1 MTPCWSDYF
10 SSQSLVNKEGE
21 EMPNRCLI
29 SQASQIVTHAQ
40 SSSNSTTQ
48 LSSSTTSTKTKLA
61 THCCLLLLLFLPLF
75 FFLVSETPWCE
86 EAPRFPQLTTASH
99 SHFICPLLPLPLPS
113 LYSSQTRL
121 YLGAAHSLSSPPPKR
136 PERVTRDSQ
145 PTLTLVKSIFS
156 SLMWHSL

>member
-61 THCCLLLLLFLPLF
+61 THCLLPLFLPLF

-86 EAPRFPQLTTASH
+86 DSPRFPQLTTASH

-121 YLGAAHSLSSPPPKR
+121 YLGAAHSLSSPPSKR

-145 PTLTLVKSIFS
+145 PTLTF
-156 SLMWHSL
+156 W